1 MEWKNELSSEQLL
14 LPFEGLLD
22 GANRLCD
29 QYAIG
34 LSRIGISALPDQYER
49 AYAASLGGGRTETS
63 GKSRTPGPSELTD
76 ILQK

>member
-1 MEWKNELSSEQLL
+1 MEWKKEVSSEQLL

-34 LSRIGISALPDQYER
+34 LSRIQVSAPPDKYEK
-49 AYAASLGGGRTETS
+49 AYAASLEDTG
-63 GKSRTPGPSELTD
+63 
-76 ILQK
+76 QKLR